1 MASGDVVRVDMRGP
15 IPFVY
20 SLENDNGVDEASNE
34 RADQEQYQN
43 GADES

>member
-1 MASGDVVRVDMRGP
+1 MACREVMASGP

-34 RADQEQYQN
+34 RADQEQYQD